1 MEPPEGTLTVVTVL
15 HAIHIYPAKLRRY
28 SIAMPSYDFDKALVT
43 AQNRVRN
50 HKEISK
56 VNKDLILNHDK
67 YLAMEDR
74 TKARRNKYL
83 TILCVIGAHIDF
95 DFPDTTVEKVSDL
108 ATWITD
114 NPDWKPS
121 TKKDYKALF
130 KTFMKWMNGGD
141 DYPECVRHLKARI
154 AKSDRQLPN
163 DGQVLDEA
171 DIQKMI
177 EACDNSRDKALIGLL
192 WETGARIGEII
203 DLTLGAIIDHP
214 RGMKVTLVGKTGPR
228 PFLLLE
234 SVPLINAW
242 LTNHPDRENMEATLW
257 TKIGNNRYGSPL
269 NYPGIRKRLREI
281 AEKAGVKKPINPHS
295 FRHGRAT
302 FLASRIKEQTLK
314 NVMGWTQSSTQAQ
327 VYVHMS
333 GRDTD
338 REILAIHGIEEDDN
352 KQLPDL
358 TPKECPRCK
367 SLVYAGATFCQ
378 QCSLSMEVDYEEM
391 LVHPDT
397 EVESEIA
404 EMKKQ
409 IKELREYVQNTIKKP
424 ESGQRRRIWAKGPEK
439 AKELLNKI
447 PDPDSIDTIQ

>member
-1 MEPPEGTLTVVTVL
+1 
-15 HAIHIYPAKLRRY
+15 
-28 SIAMPSYDFDKALVT
+28 MPSYDFDKALVS

-50 HKEISK
+50 HEEISQ
-56 VNKDLILNHDK
+56 VNKDLILKHDK

-83 TILCVIGAHIDF
+83 NILCVIGAHIDF
-95 DFPDTTVEKVSDL
+95 NFPDTTVENVSDL
-108 ATWITD
+108 STWITD
-114 NPDWKPS
+114 NPEWKPS

-154 AKSDRQLPN
+154 TKSDRKLPN
-163 DGQVLDEA
+163 DGKVLGES
-171 DIQKMI
+171 DIRKMI
-177 EACDNSRDKALIGLL
+177 EACDNSRDKALIGIL

-203 DLTLGAIIDHP
+203 DLTLGAIMDNP
-214 RGMKVTLVGKTGPR
+214 RGLKVTLVGKTGPR
-228 PFLLLE
+228 PFLLIE

-242 LTNHPDRENMEATLW
+242 LTNHPDRENMEAPLW
-257 TKIGNNRYGSPL
+257 TKIGNNGYGSSL
-269 NYPGIRKRLREI
+269 NYPGIRKKLKEI
-281 AEKAGVKKPINPHS
+281 AKKAGINKPINPHA

-338 REILAIHGIEEDDN
+338 RELLAIHGIEEDDN

-391 LVHPDT
+391 LQHS
-397 EVESEIA
+397 ESGLRDRIEAMEKKIEKMQMGILESILLSDFFA
-404 EMKKQ
+404 KDSNRKKQ
-409 IKELREYVQNTIKKP
+409 
-424 ESGQRRRIWAKGPEK
+424 A
-439 AKELLNKI
+439 ELLLKDIENANLLQ
-447 PDPDSIDTIQ
+447 PVAPTR